1 VNKIFNTN
9 KEYKNMKKLSLVI
22 TLILIVGL
30 TACNNES
37 NERQYETTIVKQ
49 RSLSSTVLATGVI
62 KPKVGAEVR
71 VGSRVSG
78 TVKKLNVHVGD
89 IVRKGDL
96 LAMLDDIE
104 LTAQYNQVAANLE
117 ITKTTL
123 KYAKIE
129 KERQEKLLAS
139 NSVSQQTCDLA
150 VKAFDIAVAQVAQ
163 LTANLDYAKI
173 QLDYTKIFAPI
184 NGAIASVSTQEGET
198 VAAIFAAPT
207 FLTIIDLKRLEVR
220 AYVDETDI
228 SKVKER
234 QKTEFTVD
242 TYPTI
247 TFEGTVKAIYPK
259 AELIDNVVNY
269 VVIIDITDSKGK
281 ILRPEMTTTVNI
293 LSESLE
299 NVIAIPNKAINHKN
313 GDDFVYVL
321 KDGKAVERKVTTGV
335 KNKTFTQIISGL
347 TKNEELI
354 LNK

>member
-1 VNKIFNTN
+1 
-9 KEYKNMKKLSLVI
+9 M
-22 TLILIVGL
+22 LILIVGL
-30 TACNNES
+30 TACESETNEP
-37 NERQYETTIVKQ
+37 QYETTIVKTK
-49 RSLSSTVLATGVI
+49 SLSSTVLATGVI

-78 TVKKLNVHVGD
+78 VVKKLNVHVGD

-96 LAMLDDIE
+96 LANLDDIE

-117 ITKTTL
+117 IAKSTL
-123 KYAKIE
+123 KYAGIE
-129 KERQEKLLAS
+129 KERQAILLEQNA
-139 NSVSQQTCDLA
+139 VSKQSYDLA
-150 VKAFDIAVAQVAQ
+150 VKTFEVAQAQVAQ
-163 LTANLDYAKI
+163 VKANLDYAKV
-173 QLDYTKIFAPI
+173 QLDYTRIFAPI
-184 NGAIASVSTQEGET
+184 DGAVASVSTQEGET
-198 VAAIFAAPT
+198 VAAMFTAPT

-228 SKVKER
+228 SKVKEG

-242 TYPTI
+242 TYPSI
-247 TFEGTVKAIYPK
+247 TFEGIVKAIYPK

-269 VVIIDITDSKGK
+269 VVIIDISDSKGK

-299 NVIAIPNKAINHKN
+299 NVIAVPNKAINHKN

-335 KNKTFTQIISGL
+335 KNKMLTQILSGL
-347 TKNEELI
+347 AKNEELI

>member
-1 VNKIFNTN
+1 MKI
-9 KEYKNMKKLSLVI
+9 KNILI
-22 TLILIVGL
+22 TLIIIVGL
-30 TACNNES
+30 AACESETNEP
-37 NERQYETTIVKQ
+37 QYETTIVKP

-78 TVKKLNVHVGD
+78 VVKKLNVHVGD
-89 IVRKGDL
+89 IVKRGDL
-96 LAMLDDIE
+96 LAYLDDIE

-117 ITKTTL
+117 IAETTL
-123 KYAKIE
+123 KFAGIE
-129 KERQEKLLAS
+129 KVRQEKLLAS
-139 NSVSQQTCDLA
+139 NTVSQQSCDLA
-150 VKAFDIAVAQVAQ
+150 VKAFEVAQAQVAQ
-163 LTANLDYAKI
+163 VKANLDYAKV

-184 NGAIASVSTQEGET
+184 DGAIASVTTQEGET
-198 VAAIFAAPT
+198 VAAMFTAPT

-228 SKVKER
+228 SKVKEG

-242 TYPTI
+242 TYPGI
-247 TFEGTVKAIYPK
+247 TFEGIVKAIYPK

-269 VVIIDITDSKGK
+269 VVIIDISDNKGK

-293 LSESLE
+293 LNESLE

-321 KDGKAVERKVTTGV
+321 QDGKAIERKVTTGV
-335 KNKTFTQIISGL
+335 KNKMLTQIVSGL
-347 TKNEELI
+347 AKNEELI